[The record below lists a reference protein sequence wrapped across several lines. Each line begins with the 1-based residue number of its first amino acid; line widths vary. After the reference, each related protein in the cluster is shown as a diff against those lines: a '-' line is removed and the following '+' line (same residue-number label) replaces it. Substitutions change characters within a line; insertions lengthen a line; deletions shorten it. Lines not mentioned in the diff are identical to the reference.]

1 MQLMC
6 ILRGEE
12 DLTLPLSYHEIVQH
26 FIYQSLAQRKIASF
40 LRREGFSDG
49 SRKMKLFTFSRLIG
63 NYSLNLEHK
72 TITFSKDIA
81 LVFASPVE
89 LIVWELTEFLLKSS
103 CIWIGDCALQV
114 RDVFFED
121 SFQGSDELEVIM
133 LSPITVYQTHINNGK
148 KHTVYFS
155 PFEPTFEQLIKSN
168 LQRKW
173 RLVYCEDNL
182 GDEFSI
188 YPLEVSARDK
198 KVIRFRDT
206 VIEGWMGRYTLKGD
220 PRFIKMGLDAGLGSK
235 NSQGF
240 GLALATDG
248 LLYKVLLR
256 DDHMPKFEKERLMAG
271 P

>member
-1 MQLMC
+1 MC
-6 ILRGEE
+6 ILRNEE
-12 DLTLPLSYHEIVQH
+12 NLTLPLSYHEIVQH
-26 FIYQSLAQRKIASF
+26 FIYQSLAQRGIAGF
-40 LRREGFSDG
+40 LRREGFRDG

-72 TITFSKDIA
+72 TITFYKDIA

-89 LIVWELTEFLLKSS
+89 LIVWELAESLLKSS
-103 CIWIGDCALQV
+103 SIWIGGCALQV

-121 SFQGSDELEVIM
+121 STECSDELEVIM
-133 LSPITVYQTHINNGK
+133 LSPITVYQTPINNGK

-155 PFEPTFEQLIKSN
+155 PFEHAFEQLVKTN
-168 LQRKW
+168 LERKW
-173 RLVYCEDNL
+173 RLVYGEDKSS
-182 GDEFSI
+182 GDFSI
-188 YPLEVSARDK
+188 HPLEVSTSDK

-220 PRFIKMGLDAGLGSK
+220 PGFIKMGLDAGLGSK
-235 NSQGF
+235 SSQGF
-240 GLALATDG
+240 GLAVATDG

-256 DDHMPKFEKERLMAG
+256 DDHIPKFEKERSLAG